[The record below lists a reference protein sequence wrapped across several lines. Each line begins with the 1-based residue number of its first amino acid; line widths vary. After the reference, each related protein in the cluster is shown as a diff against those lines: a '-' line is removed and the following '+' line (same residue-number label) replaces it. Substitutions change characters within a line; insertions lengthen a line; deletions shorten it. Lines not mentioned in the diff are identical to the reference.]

1 MIRSIAHFGLPALC
15 VVLSASIGAQTLYKS
30 TMPDGR
36 VIFSDTPAPGAAK
49 VEPLS
54 SAAPKTSP
62 RVEATKPSP
71 SPPRGTKPADP
82 AVVKQLREDKVRREK
97 AEEQVRAAE
106 KTLHAKQ
113 TALAKGVEPLPG
125 ERIAQA
131 DGKSQL
137 TPAYWAR
144 QRKLKD
150 DVEEARANLEREKYR
165 VRAAR

>member
-1 MIRSIAHFGLPALC
+1 MIRSIAYFGLPALC
-15 VVLSASIGAQTLYKS
+15 VMLSASVAAQALYKS

-49 VEPLS
+49 VEPLN

-62 RVEATKPSP
+62 RVEPAKPDP
-71 SPPRGTKPADP
+71 APPRGSKSPDP
-82 AVVKQLREDKVRREK
+82 AIVKQLREDKVRREK
-97 AEEQVRAAE
+97 AEEKVRAAE
-106 KTLHAKQ
+106 KMLHAKQ
-113 TALAKGVEPLPG
+113 TALAKGEEPLPG

-137 TPAYWAR
+137 APAYWAR

-165 VRAAR
+165 VRTAR